1 MKIQHLLV
9 SVFLFLLL
17 QEGQAQPI
25 KIAIVGN
32 SITEGYGVGVPARDA
47 YPAQL
52 SLYLGDNYQVG
63 NFGVSGRTMLKKG
76 DYPIWAESLFQ
87 DALAFEPDI
96 LIILLG
102 TNDSKPQN
110 WDLYGEEFDDDY
122 LAMIDTFSV
131 GGKNPEVWACLPPP
145 AFAVQFSIRDSVIVD
160 EVIPSIEQV
169 IAERQLK
176 WVDFY
181 TPFIGHNEYFP
192 DDIHPNATG
201 HNIMAKILYEA
212 LTGDS
217 IQQVCDRN
225 LVKNKT
231 VQVSTGTNGNGLI
244 DGDQLTAW
252 TLTELPATA
261 IVDIGDPDSADACV
275 LHFPNSPEL
284 GLQFT
289 IEGSVNEADWVMLAD
304 HSDRMD
310 TDQLAVTDTFTPLS
324 VRYLRL
330 TITGSS
336 QPGSEIQVSE
346 MECLAWQGV
355 HHANAMTVQ
364 LDRQS
369 SRYIY
374 YRIYFTPYH
383 NSGEK
388 THLARDGS
396 DCKGFLLLTGYKS
409 AEENTDYRV
418 SVRLGLAYA
427 FYDMSYFNKVEVIS
441 DTIHLANLESA
452 IRQDNLK
459 PRVTTLSNNYPN
471 PFNPE
476 TTIQYTLSEASH
488 TVVSIYNERGQK
500 TAVLVDQVQ
509 PAGHYTTVFNAAG
522 MPSGHYVVELKTDN
536 QVCRNKIVLIK

>member
-1 MKIQHLLV
+1 MKIQHLLT
-9 SVFLFLLL
+9 SVFFFLLL

-32 SITEGYGVGVPARDA
+32 SITEGNGVNPSRDA
-47 YPAQL
+47 YPVQL
-52 SLYLGDNYQVG
+52 GLYLGDNYQVG

-145 AFAVQFSIRDSVIVD
+145 AFAVQFSIRDSVIVN

-169 IAERQLK
+169 IAQRQLK
-176 WVDFY
+176 SVDFY
-181 TPFIGHNEYFP
+181 MPFIGHNEYFP
-192 DDIHPNATG
+192 DAIHPNATG

-217 IQQVCDRN
+217 IQQLHDRN

-231 VQVSTGTNGNGLI
+231 VQVSTGTNGNGLT

-261 IVDIGDPDSADACV
+261 IVDIEDPDSADACV

-346 MECLAWQGV
+346 MECLAWQGA

-364 LDRQS
+364 VDRQS
-369 SRYIY
+369 SKYIY
-374 YRIYFTPYH
+374 YRIYFTPY
-383 NSGEK
+383 NNNGEK
-388 THLARDGS
+388 TLLARDAYDGN
-396 DCKGFLLLTGYKS
+396 GFLQMTGYKS
-409 AEENTDYRV
+409 AEENTDYRATV
-418 SVRLGLAYA
+418 KLGSTYA

-441 DTIHLANLESA
+441 DTLYMANLESA

-459 PRVTTLSNNYPN
+459 PRMTTLSNNYPN

-500 TAVLVDQVQ
+500 IAVLVNQVQ
-509 PAGHYTTVFNAAG
+509 PAGHHSTVFNAAG
-522 MPSGHYVVELKTDN
+522 MPSGLYVVELKTNDGMY
-536 QVCRNKIVLIK
+536 RNKIMLIK

>member
-1 MKIQHLLV
+1 MKIQHLLT
-9 SVFLFLLL
+9 SVFFFLLL

-32 SITEGYGVGVPARDA
+32 SITEGNGVNPSRDA
-47 YPAQL
+47 YPVQL
-52 SLYLGDNYQVG
+52 GLYLGDNYQVG

-145 AFAVQFSIRDSVIVD
+145 AFAVQFSIRDSVIVN

-169 IAERQLK
+169 IAQRQLK
-176 WVDFY
+176 SVDFY
-181 TPFIGHNEYFP
+181 MPFIGHNEYFP
-192 DDIHPNATG
+192 DAIHPNATG

-217 IQQVCDRN
+217 IQQLHDRN

-231 VQVSTGTNGNGLI
+231 VQVSTGTNGNGLT

-346 MECLAWQGV
+346 MECLAWQGA

-364 LDRQS
+364 VDRQS
-369 SRYIY
+369 SKYIY
-374 YRIYFTPYH
+374 YRIYFTPY
-383 NSGEK
+383 NNNGEK
-388 THLARDGS
+388 TLLARDAYDGN
-396 DCKGFLLLTGYKS
+396 GFLQMTGYKS
-409 AEENTDYRV
+409 AEENTDYRATV
-418 SVRLGLAYA
+418 KLGSTYA

-441 DTIHLANLESA
+441 DTLYMANLESA

-459 PRVTTLSNNYPN
+459 PRMTTLSNNYPN

-500 TAVLVDQVQ
+500 IAVLVNQVQ
-509 PAGHYTTVFNAAG
+509 PAGHHSTVFNAAG
-522 MPSGHYVVELKTDN
+522 MPSGLYVVELKTNDGMY
-536 QVCRNKIVLIK
+536 RNKIMLIK